1 MISII
6 TWFLWFIKTCQI
18 LWNVSKFVEMIDMTW
33 LSSFIWNWAW
43 LGILGWRKR
52 FCLQYFNFHRT
63 SDLSGQA
70 GVWEGKIYMLFQK
83 SKYQPFRKNQKK
95 LYKQFGPY
103 EDQSRTIIAFWPP
116 TTTTHHPPTPNFWKG
131 SRPSRRLIIDM

>member
-83 SKYQPFRKNQKK
+83 LKYQSFRQNQKK

-103 EDQSRTIIAFWPP
+103 EFWRPKQNYNCLL
-116 TTTTHHPPTPNFWKG
+116 TTHHHHPSPTHTKLLKG
-131 SRPSRRLIIDM
+131 V